1 MLLLERQ
8 PASRRLVHPTWLL
21 AGFWI
26 CVVIAIAVVLRRLI
40 ALANPGPPGN
50 SPTASLD
57 ATFRVACG
65 TNHRTHCSGGDLRH
79 SGCYRSPVSEAE
91 RMDRQVVFSFRH
103 RVLD

>member
-57 ATFRVACG
+57 ATFAS
-65 TNHRTHCSGGDLRH
+65 H
-79 SGCYRSPVSEAE
+79 EAPTIAHI
-91 RMDRQVVFSFRH
+91 VPAAIFVILAVI
-103 RVLD
+103 VLL